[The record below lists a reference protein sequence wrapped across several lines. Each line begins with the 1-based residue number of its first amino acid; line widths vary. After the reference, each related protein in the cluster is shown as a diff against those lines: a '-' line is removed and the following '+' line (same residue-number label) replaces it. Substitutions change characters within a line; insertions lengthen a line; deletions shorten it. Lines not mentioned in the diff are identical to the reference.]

1 MSIKVT
7 TIIGDNYGSALQAY
21 GFQCSLK
28 KVGGGLT
35 LFGFDQGVTWFDS

>member
-21 GFQCSLK
+21 GLQCGLK
-28 KVGGGLT
+28 KVGGGGLT
-35 LFGFDQGVTWFDS
+35 